1 MKKWLITVLSALLIL
16 SCACPVFADDD
27 LDLIAT
33 GELAEEETDVSGE
46 DGDLIQYSDGSV
58 DAADYVF
65 AEPAEKDPGEYLTA
79 PNGYAYTAPKVP
91 DNTLKIYDF
100 ADLLTDAEEASLKN
114 DIARAEKSR
123 DCTVL
128 VLTTRNTEIDP
139 NYDVAVTRAYAEDF
153 YEANR
158 DGLNADAWILC
169 IDMKNRVIF
178 TVGYGRFAKEKYVGF
193 TKEVYNDV
201 VEYAAQGRYGDVVRT
216 FARDVYKLDNWVNAL
231 IPTALSLAISAG
243 LALLTMV
250 VLLGRHKSAE
260 PVKAANLSVKVLN
273 KQRLGH
279 DVVFLGK
286 NTTTRHIS
294 RDSGG
299 GGDGGGFSGGMH
311 TSGGGSVTSGGGGH
325 F

>member
-1 MKKWLITVLSALLIL
+1 MKKWLILIL
-16 SCACPVFADDD
+16 SSILVLAFPAACFADDD
-27 LDLIAT
+27 LTLLTDDYSDDIVQYTDGSLDGT
-33 GELAEEETDVSGE
+33 EFYQEETVS
-46 DGDLIQYSDGSV
+46 
-58 DAADYVF
+58 
-65 AEPAEKDPGEYLTA
+65 EKDPGEYVTA
-79 PNGYAYTAPKVP
+79 PNGYAYTAPRVP

-100 ADLLTDAEEASLKN
+100 ADLLTDSEEASLKN

-153 YEANR
+153 YEANSK
-158 DGLNADAWILC
+158 GLKKDAWILC
-169 IDMKNRVIF
+169 IDMKNRVIY
-178 TVGYGRFAKEKYVGF
+178 TVGYGRFAKEKYVDF
-193 TKEVYNDV
+193 TKDVYNDV
-201 VEYAAQGRYGDVVRT
+201 VEYASAGRYADVVRT

-243 LALLTMV
+243 LALLAMV
-250 VLLGRHKSAE
+250 VLLSKHKAAE
-260 PVKAANLSVKVLN
+260 PVNVGQTAVKVLN
-273 KQRLGH
+273 RQRLGH

-286 NTTTRHIS
+286 NTTSRRIT

-299 GGDGGGFSGGMH
+299 GGGSGGFSGGMH
-311 TSGGGSVTSGGGGH
+311 TSGGGHTTSGGGGH